1 MSFFPSFGS
10 DVFNPIDV
18 ERAQSGQQTYTQAV
32 NQAAGQAVSSLG
44 SKIGGTVGGLMN
56 KVGNLYQMSSKVGV
70 PQNQSYHPTI
80 RYRDASGAIVT
91 KVAPWARQ
99 MEQGGRLI
107 PGADRASLGPRFY
120 NK

>member
-80 RYRDASGAIVT
+80 RYRDASGAMIT
-91 KVAPWARQ
+91 KPAYWSQ
-99 MEQGGRLI
+99 
-107 PGADRASLGPRFY
+107 
-120 NK
+120 